1 MLYASTLT
9 FDKKKTRKAL
19 SLFGSR
25 TELFCTKIYIPILI
39 YIVVQKRI
47 VAPQLDFIV
56 IVSANGH
63 SRSLGLG

>member
-9 FDKKKTRKAL
+9 FDKKKNPKSIVAL
-19 SLFGSR
+19 RVSYR
-25 TELFCTKIYIPILI
+25 TILHKDLYPYLI